1 MRLTARSDN
10 LAEVLIPHLNVCQ
23 QHKCDR
29 IRRSKACSLSQQSLS
44 LREVV
49 GCDADTTQVDI
60 PWSKAIVHGDGL
72 LQRVAPL
79 GTIPEVGIDHT
90 QIVVGGRVI
99 WIDRHSLAKP

>member
-10 LAEVLIPHLNVCQ
+10 LAEGPIPHLNVCQ

-44 LREVV
+44 PREVV

-60 PWSKAIVHGDGL
+60 PWSKAVVHGDGL
-72 LQRVAPL
+72 LQRAAPL
-79 GTIPEVGIDHT
+79 GTIPEVGIDHR
-90 QIVVGGRVI
+90 QIAVRARVL
-99 WIDRHSLAKP
+99 WVDRQSLT